1 MGPVFSKVY
10 EKVKQI
16 PKGKVTTYGEIAR
29 AIGNPHMS
37 RRVGYALHANPE
49 PIVIPCHRVVNR
61 FGELSGAFA
70 FGGKDVQSDLLKS
83 EGVEVNDG
91 VVDLEKYMY
100 YFD

>member
-1 MGPVFSKVY
+1 MGPIFSKVY
-10 EKVKQI
+10 EKVKLI
-16 PKGKVTTYGEIAR
+16 PRGKVTTYGEIAR

-70 FGGKDVQSDLLKS
+70 FGGKDAQSDLLKS
-83 EGVEVNDG
+83 EGVEVKCG
-91 VVDLEKYMY
+91 KVDLEKYMY

>member
-1 MGPVFSKVY
+1 MGAVFSKVY

-70 FGGKDVQSDLLKS
+70 FGGKDVQSDLLKA

-91 VVDLEKYMY
+91 VVDLENYMY

>member
-70 FGGKDVQSDLLKS
+70 FGGKDVQSDLLKA

>member
-83 EGVEVNDG
+83 EGIEVNDG

>member
-61 FGELSGAFA
+61 FGELSRAFA
-70 FGGKDVQSDLLKS
+70 FGGKDAQGDLLKA

-91 VVDLEKYMY
+91 VVNLEKYMY